1 MKVTPTAL
9 PGLLEIEPNAFG
21 DQRGFFFESYQRD
34 RYRESGIVVEF
45 VQDNVSRSCRGT
57 LRGLHYQLT
66 RPQGK
71 LVCVTRGEVY
81 DVAVDLRRKSPTFGR
96 WFGTFLNDDN
106 HKQLYIPPGFAHGFA
121 VTSESADFCYKCT
134 DFYVPS
140 DERTLL
146 WNDPDVGIAW
156 PAMEVQILSTKDQR
170 GTRLAE
176 AEVYLSRDT
185 D

>member
-1 MKVTPTAL
+1 MNVSPTEL
-9 PGLLEIEPNAFG
+9 PGLLTIEPKSFG
-21 DQRGFFFESYQRD
+21 DSRGFFFESYQRD
-34 RYRESGIVVEF
+34 RYYGAGIAVEF
-45 VQDNVSRSCRGT
+45 VQDNVSRSCKGT

-71 LVCVTRGEVY
+71 LVYVTRGEVF

-96 WFGTFLNDDN
+96 WFGTLLNDTN

-134 DFYVPS
+134 EFYDPK

-146 WNDPDVGIAW
+146 WNDPDIGIAW
-156 PAMEVQILSTKDQR
+156 PDLDPRILSAKDQQ
-170 GTRLAE
+170 GTRLAA
-176 AEVYLSRDT
+176 AETFESLGVN
-185 D
+185 